1 MTLDEVRLARKLL
14 GRLVFQTMPTVLGQR
29 FQVDRVED
37 FENSADHLPL
47 VDLEGELKTQP
58 RSITGTLMK
67 YGFVD
72 LRFSLTRHPH
82 NIPPAGA
89 RVLASLLGEGGLD
102 RTGEHQGDS
111 RDRIEHLKSLC
122 EQVDSGALELT
133 VLAKGVQATLPLADS
148 FPLSRGFTRVPDG
161 FFPQEFEV
169 TDAYITNAPDVGL
182 SRNFYW

>member
-37 FENSADHLPL
+37 FENSADLLPL

-72 LRFSLTRHPH
+72 LRFSLTHHPTTSH
-82 NIPPAGA
+82 QQARESSLACSAKEALIAQENIRAIVVTA
-89 RVLASLLGEGGLD
+89 SSTSRLCANRSTLAHS
-102 RTGEHQGDS
+102 S
-111 RDRIEHLKSLC
+111 
-122 EQVDSGALELT
+122 
-133 VLAKGVQATLPLADS
+133 
-148 FPLSRGFTRVPDG
+148 
-161 FFPQEFEV
+161 
-169 TDAYITNAPDVGL
+169 
-182 SRNFYW
+182 